1 MNQLIVNL
9 PKHSKYLN
17 LLNDIKSSK
26 IDLSVFGLTD
36 SQKAHMIY
44 SLNVYS
50 NKPSCII
57 CSNNIQA
64 KKMMQDL
71 KFYSEIEIVYFPA
84 REIIYYD
91 IEAESKEIDNA
102 RMYAI
107 QRILSKDNI
116 IIVTT
121 IDSILQKM
129 LPIETYNNFNLQ
141 FHIDSKID
149 INDLLNKLTYLGYER
164 CTNVEGKGQFAI
176 RGGIIDIFGV
186 NSDMPNRIELFG
198 DTIDRISSF
207 DVLTQR
213 STGNV
218 KEFSLSF
225 ASEFNITEKQ
235 TNIVIDKLKKL
246 ITSKITSELKSVIS
260 KDIDTLENRDEKN
273 LIDKYFELFFETT
286 ISFLEYL
293 NDFTIYIDEPVKCI
307 EKSKYIIYENTET
320 LKLLSEKNHLY
331 IPYTHQMYMYEDI
344 EIKLKNFVNV
354 YLERMKTERVLHAK
368 RKEVLFSCRE
378 VNFFRSSM
386 DILVQDIKSREE
398 NIILL
403 VYPSATRVKQMQN
416 ILLDSKIKVTY
427 LDNIYNTV
435 LKEGNIYITQGILS
449 GGFDYDDFK
458 LTVISESVSGTLNS
472 VKRIKKSNVVGQS
485 INSFEDLVI
494 GDYVVHES
502 HGIGIYRGIE
512 TVEVLGIT
520 LDYIKIEYL
529 NGSYIF
535 VPISG
540 LDSVKKYMYDD
551 DTLPKLNNLGNKEWV
566 KTKIKVKQHLEEI
579 AKELVLL
586 YAKRDKARGFSFS
599 SDTPW
604 QKEFEDNFEYEL
616 TEDQATSI
624 NEVKSDMQDVR
635 PMDRLLCGDV
645 GYGKT
650 EVAIRA
656 AFKAVMDNKQVAYLV
671 PTTVLSLQQYNTF
684 KKRMDK
690 FSVNVEMLS
699 RFRTAKQQRKILEDL
714 IDGKI
719 DILVGTHRILSKD
732 VIFKDL
738 GLLIIDEEHRFG
750 VKDKES
756 IKSFKETIDVLS
768 MTATPIPRTLHM
780 SMVGIR
786 GMSSLTL
793 PPLERMPI
801 HTYVLEYDSYI
812 IKNAIERELS
822 RDGQVFYVSNRVDNI
837 EEVTNKVRDLVP
849 YARIEYA
856 HGQMNPREIE
866 DIMARYINHEIDVIV
881 CTTIL
886 ESGIDIQN
894 ANTIIIENADKL
906 GLAALYQIRGRVGR
920 SNRLAYAYITY
931 KKNKSLSEVAEK
943 RLKAI
948 KDFTEF
954 GSGFKIAM
962 RDLEIR
968 GAGNILGKAQ
978 HGHMASV
985 GYELY
990 LSMLEKAIKQEKE
1003 GKAEDNISLKEVKID
1018 IPISAYIPDSYI
1030 PNLMQKITMYHK
1042 ISEASDEAEIT
1053 NVVEEFLD
1061 RFGDLPKEVNSLIKI
1076 VEVRNLCRK
1085 IGITKVYIKNNYLIL
1100 ESDKSDKALKYY
1112 INSNDLLLFIQINL
1126 KELISKIIN

>member
-1 MNQLIVNL
+1 
-9 PKHSKYLN
+9 
-17 LLNDIKSSK
+17 LLNDIKSSS

-84 REIIYYD
+84 REIVYYD
-91 IEAESKEIDNA
+91 IEAESKEIENA

-107 QRILSKDNI
+107 QRILSGDNI

-129 LPIETYNNFNLQ
+129 LPIDNYNNFNFE
-141 FHIDSKID
+141 FHIDSKVD
-149 INDLLNKLTYLGYER
+149 INELLNKLMYLGYER

-176 RGGIIDIFGV
+176 RGGIIDIFGI

-198 DTIDRISSF
+198 DTIDRISTF

-213 STGNV
+213 STGSV
-218 KEFSLSF
+218 KNFDLSF

-235 TNIVIDKLKKL
+235 TNIVIDKLKEL
-246 ITSKITSELKSVIS
+246 IIGNKITDELKTVIS
-260 KDIDTLENRDEKN
+260 KDIETLKNGEEKN
-273 LIDKYFELFFETT
+273 LIDKYFEIFFDKTV
-286 ISFLEYL
+286 SFIDYL
-293 NDFTIYIDEPVKCI
+293 DKFTIYIDEPVKCI

-331 IPYTHQMYMYEDI
+331 IPFAHQMYMYEDV
-344 EIKLKNFVNV
+344 ENRFKHLVNV
-354 YLERMKTERVLHAK
+354 YLERMNTDRVLHAK

-378 VNFFRSSM
+378 VNFFRSSV
-386 DILVQDIKSREE
+386 DILIQDIKAREE
-398 NIILL
+398 NIVLL

-427 LDNIYNTV
+427 LDNIFNSK
-435 LKEGNIYITQGILS
+435 LEAGKIYITQGILS

-458 LTVISESVSGTLNS
+458 LTVISEPVSGTVSN
-472 VKRIKKSNVVGQS
+472 KRIKKSNAIGQN

-520 LDYIKIEYL
+520 SDYIKIEYL

-551 DTLPKLNNLGNKEWV
+551 DIAPKLNSLGNKEWV
-566 KTKIKVKQHLEEI
+566 KTKRKVKEHLEEI

-586 YAKRDKARGFSFS
+586 YAKRDKARGFAFS
-599 SDTPW
+599 KDTPW

-616 TEDQATSI
+616 TEDQETSI
-624 NEVKSDMQDVR
+624 KEVKQDMQDIR

-684 KKRMDK
+684 KNRMEK
-690 FSVNVEMLS
+690 YSIKVEMLS
-699 RFRTAKQQRKILEDL
+699 RFRTAKEQRKILEDL

-719 DILVGTHRILSKD
+719 DILIGTHRILSKD

-756 IKSFKETIDVLS
+756 IKTYKETIDVLS

-786 GMSSLTL
+786 GMSSITT
-793 PPLERMPI
+793 PPLERMPV
-801 HTYVLEYDSYI
+801 HTYVLEYDNDI
-812 IKNAIERELS
+812 IKNAMERELS

-837 EEVTNKVRDLVP
+837 EEVTNKVRSLVP
-849 YARIEYA
+849 YARVEYA
-856 HGQMNPREIE
+856 HGQMSAREIE
-866 DIMARYINHEIDVIV
+866 DIMSRYINHEIDIIV

-894 ANTIIIENADKL
+894 ANTIVIENADKL

-920 SNRLAYAYITY
+920 SSRLAYAYITY

-990 LSMLEKAIKQEKE
+990 LSMLERAIKQEKE

-1018 IPISAYIPDSYI
+1018 LPVSAYIPDNYI

-1042 ISEASDEAEIT
+1042 ISEASNEQEIT
-1053 NVVEEFLD
+1053 NVVDEFLD
-1061 RFGDLPKEVNSLIKI
+1061 RFGDLPKEVNNLVKI
-1076 VEVRNLCRK
+1076 VEIRNQCRK
-1085 IGITKVYIKNNYLIL
+1085 IGITKVYIRNNYIVL
-1100 ESDKSDKALKYY
+1100 ESDNSNNALKYY

-1126 KELISKIIN
+1126 KELISKMDI